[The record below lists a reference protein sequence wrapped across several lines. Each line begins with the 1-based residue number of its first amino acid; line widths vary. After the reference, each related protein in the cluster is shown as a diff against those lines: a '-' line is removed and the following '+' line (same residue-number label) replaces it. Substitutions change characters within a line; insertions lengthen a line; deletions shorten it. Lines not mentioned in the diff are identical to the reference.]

1 MRSAYGR
8 TIPREDV
15 SLTHVGPGTPMGEMM
30 RRYWQPLLP
39 EAELGDGLPK
49 KVRILG
55 EDLVAFKD
63 KTGRVGVLDLHC
75 PHRGTSLE
83 FGRIEREGLR
93 CCYHGWLMRADGRVV
108 EMPCEKPGYAERMDI
123 SQPAY
128 PVHLFGGMV
137 FVYMGPPDKM
147 PLFPM
152 YDIYDTRHR
161 DDVAIVARRLWGEHA
176 IAFVSAC
183 NWLQHYENVV
193 DPWHVVMLH
202 RAISGDQFA
211 SAVTRPEMPDLGFE
225 RTSLG
230 VRYRMIR
237 DLPNGNR
244 MIRYVECALP
254 NLALISSIHE
264 TGETPKAKN
273 LCTDVS
279 WVVPID
285 DTHCRALTLIAWPL
299 KSGAPDPRWI
309 PGTFTEIEARPGR
322 IRERSYKERQSF
334 PDDLEAQETQRPIAI
349 HALENL
355 ALSDTGIAM
364 LRKCYRDGLK
374 AIERGH
380 DPPNIVR
387 DPAQNHAIATNAWIT
402 VLGPGEIRGAA
413 E

>member
-93 CCYHGWLMRADGRVV
+93 CCYHGWLMRADGKVV
-108 EMPCEKPGYAERMDI
+108 EMPCEKPGYAERMDVW
-123 SQPAY
+123 QPAY
-128 PVHLFGGMV
+128 PVHRFGGMV

-152 YDIYDTRHR
+152 YDIIDTRYR
-161 DDVAIVARRLWGEHA
+161 DDIELRAMRLWDDHSIG
-176 IAFVSAC
+176 FVRDC
-183 NWLQHYENVV
+183 NWLQAYDNVV
-193 DPWHVVMLH
+193 DAFHLIQLH
-202 RAISGDQFA
+202 AANSGDQFGSVVT
-211 SAVTRPEMPDLGFE
+211 SAGRPDIGFE
-225 RTSLG
+225 KTTIG
-230 VRYRMIR
+230 VRYRMFR

-244 MIRYVECALP
+244 LQRYAEVIPVNAYLVP
-254 NLALISSIHE
+254 SIHE
-264 TGETPKAKN
+264 QGTEAKERAKASE
-273 LCTDVS
+273 LS
-279 WVVPID
+279 WVVPVD
-285 DTHCRALTLIAWPL
+285 DTQVRGLSLVCWPL
-299 KSGAPDPRWI
+299 ENGRPVAGWK
-309 PGTFTEIEARPGR
+309 PGTDTITSIRPGNL
-322 IRERSYKERQSF
+322 RERPYEDKQRR
-334 PDDLEAQETQRPIAI
+334 PDDMEAQESQRSIAV

-355 ALSDTGIAM
+355 ALSDTGVVLMRKM
-364 LRKCYRDGLK
+364 LKDGLK
-374 AIERGH
+374 AIEQGE

-387 DPAQNHAIATNAWIT
+387 DPAQNHRIETHAWNTVIAPA
-402 VLGPGEIRGAA
+402 RDAA